1 MKYFGATIQ
10 VFFWIESLISVG
22 IQSSLSR
29 PIGNIGLYIAK
40 ALLKP
45 PGLKPDRFLK
55 PRRFG
60 GWIVLEFDHQQSGPL
75 KKLAFILQRPYK
87 NSPF

>member
-1 MKYFGATIQ
+1 MVQIFLGM
-10 VFFWIESLISVG
+10 ESFICVE
-22 IQSSLSR
+22 IQSLLSR

-60 GWIVLEFDHQQSGPL
+60 VWIVLEFNYH
-75 KKLAFILQRPYK
+75 
-87 NSPF
+87 